1 MTTMCYP
8 EVKNLQKQ
16 RSGQNADTKSIHVTY
31 LGTIAER
38 DPTHMVEG
46 DTFAVVVVQSYAVY
60 VHIYIYIWQ
69 NCENVSDIAGSE
81 NLHNEFHKEKG
92 NALPSSIQIPFFE

>member
-1 MTTMCYP
+1 MCYP

-60 VHIYIYIWQ
+60 VHIYIYDKTVRMFQTLQDLKIFTMNSTKRKETHSQ
-69 NCENVSDIAGSE
+69 VVSKFVFLNKLS
-81 NLHNEFHKEKG
+81 
-92 NALPSSIQIPFFE
+92 